1 MNLMSMLSG
10 NGFIMCNKDLAR
22 EVSLNASIIFGQLCS
37 SHESFRQKG
46 MLTVHEGKEYFFLV
60 SDKIQEETTLSY
72 KLQAKAIKELQNA
85 GYLEVMKKGIP
96 AKNFYHITD
105 KVYDRIL
112 EGKSSSA
119 QKEELIKSTPE
130 SPKSPENIDMISVA
144 QKETL
149 GVTNEPSRELP
160 TGTYINKKKEKEI
173 YNKNKENL
181 NPNPVNI
188 YDVIQDTTLPR
199 SIQNKIRVMIASESV
214 QLNVKQVLQIE
225 DAYNHQKSKGYIVP
239 DCAPDYPEALN
250 DYEFASTLE
259 KMLKTVPDIHNMKGM
274 IQQWIKT
281 AYTYKKNEHQ
291 PISFSGHKNPNFY
304 NWLEE

>member
-60 SDKIQEETTLSY
+60 SEKIQEETTLSY
-72 KLQAKAIKELQNA
+72 KLQAKAIKELQTA

-119 QKEELIKSTPE
+119 QKEELIKSTHE
-130 SPKSPENIDMISVA
+130 VDKSSENVDMTSIDHR
-144 QKETL
+144 ETL
-149 GVTNEPSRELP
+149 EVTNGPDSNVPE
-160 TGTYINKKKEKEI
+160 GTYINKKKEKEI
-173 YNKNKENL
+173 YNKNKENHNL
-181 NPNPVNI
+181 NLVDI
-188 YDVIQDTTLPR
+188 YEVLQDTSLPK
-199 SIQNKIRVMIASESV
+199 SIMNKIRVMIATNSV
-214 QLNVKQVLQIE
+214 HLTAEQILQIE
-225 DAYNHQKSKGYIVP
+225 GAYHHQRSKGYIIP
-239 DCAPDYPEALN
+239 DCSPDYPEALN
-250 DYEFASTLE
+250 DYEFAGTLE
-259 KMLKTVPDIHNMKGM
+259 KMLKTVPDIYNMPGM
-274 IQQWIKT
+274 IQQWTKI
-281 AYTYKKNEHQ
+281 AYTHKKDGLQSIGASKDE
-291 PISFSGHKNPNFY
+291 SKLY
-304 NWLEE
+304 NWLEN